1 VLTDANG
8 LPLAVL
14 VDAANTPETRMGLA
28 VVARTLALL
37 PRGVQTPVLADKA
50 YDDDWLREQFER
62 LGLVLVAKHRCNRV
76 KPATSDGRRER
87 RLKRR
92 WKVERTNAWLHSY
105 RRAMTRYEKSIRRY
119 EGFVSLAC
127 AFIAL
132 GKLVRPCVMK

>member
-1 VLTDANG
+1 VLTDGHG
-8 LPLAVL
+8 LPLAVV
-14 VDAANTPETRMGLA
+14 VDAANTPEGRMGLT
-28 VVARTLALL
+28 VVMMALRLL

-50 YDDDWLREQFER
+50 YDDDWLREEFER
-62 LGLVLVAKHRCNRV
+62 LGLVLVSKHRCNRV

-87 RLKRR
+87 RLVRR

-105 RRAMTRYEKSIRRY
+105 RRAMTRYEKSMRRY

-132 GKLVRPCVMK
+132 GKLVRD